1 MHSRAPGGIQGL
13 VGGEMHILIQE
24 QHLREVP
31 QSRQSQVCGVP
42 IKLQAQLED
51 SPQEDGGVTESVY
64 VMWG

>member
-1 MHSRAPGGIQGL
+1 
-13 VGGEMHILIQE
+13 MHILIQE